1 MAVKITDF
9 KYIIDSATNITNI
22 TNIIIK
28 DYIVVTNT
36 TKEDCIIDI
45 VKLSIKNSSTKHFT
59 IDISITITIKLI
71 NLQLDSL
78 PRSSI
83 AYFLKI
89 III

>member
-9 KYIIDSATNITNI
+9 MYIIGQATNI

-28 DYIVVTNT
+28 DYIEAISTIKVGY
-36 TKEDCIIDI
+36 IIDTAE
-45 VKLSIKNSSTKHFT
+45 LSIKNSTTKDFIT
-59 IDISITITIKLI
+59 DISITTKLI

-83 AYFLKI
+83 VYFLKI

>member
-1 MAVKITDF
+1 MAVKIIDF
-9 KYIIDSATNITNI
+9 KNIIGQATNI

-28 DYIVVTNT
+28 DYTEVIST
-36 TKEDCIIDI
+36 TKESYIMDTA
-45 VKLSIKNSSTKHFT
+45 KLSIKNSTTKDFIT
-59 IDISITITIKLI
+59 DISITTKLI

-83 AYFLKI
+83 VYFLKI

>member
-1 MAVKITDF
+1 MAVKIIDF
-9 KYIIDSATNITNI
+9 KNIIGQATNI

-28 DYIVVTNT
+28 DYTEVIST
-36 TKEDCIIDI
+36 TKESYIIDTA
-45 VKLSIKNSSTKHFT
+45 KLSIKNSTTKDFIT
-59 IDISITITIKLI
+59 DISITTKLI

-83 AYFLKI
+83 VYFLKI